1 MKKRILCALLALMLA
16 AFTAAGLAQE
26 EGAVV
31 RTSCSIVQSGDYYLV
46 YCFAQVHNNSDSV
59 ICLDEGSFSLTN
71 GDQLLAESDVDQ
83 LWPYFLSPGEDGYLF
98 DIVPFEPNEDGV
110 VVPSVTGISYDL
122 DYMAVDAAHANY
134 TLQAGASIQTD
145 AMSGAMMV
153 ICEVTNETQMDAY
166 DPTIAVALYT
176 PGGDLLYTDG
186 MTLQNIGIP
195 AGETIFVRFY
205 VDNVFVRQWEDY
217 GAMPGSAQVN
227 ASFRIDED

>member
-1 MKKRILCALLALMLA
+1 MKKMLCVLLALLLA
-16 AFTAAGLAQE
+16 AFGAAGLAQE
-26 EGAVV
+26 EGVVV

-59 ICLDEGSFSLTN
+59 ICLDEGVFTLMN
-71 GDQLLAESDVDQ
+71 GDQLLAESDVSQ

-110 VVPSVTGISYDL
+110 VIPSVTGISYDL
-122 DYMAVDAAHANY
+122 DYMTIDEAYGNFGLDA
-134 TLQAGASIQTD
+134 TASIQTD

-166 DPTIAVALYT
+166 DPTVAVALYT

-186 MTLQNIGIP
+186 MTLQNVGIP
-195 AGETIFVRFY
+195 AGETVFVRFY
-205 VDNVFVRQWEDY
+205 VDNVFVRQWENY